1 MRVRAWLCLLSLSCA
16 AVPAAA
22 SAADCPGHPDA
33 LGTSRVLVVDPAEH
47 PRIGTMQ
54 YHETL
59 PLADHEVVL
68 TFDDGPLPPYST
80 RVLETLA
87 SQCVKATYFLVGRM
101 ARAYP
106 DMVRKIYDAGHSVGT
121 HTMTH
126 PYTFK
131 RMPPAKADAEMDD
144 GIQAAAD
151 ALGDPHK
158 VAPFFRI
165 PGLIRAN
172 VIETYMAEKQIQIW
186 SADFPADDWKHLSA
200 SEVMKR
206 ALTRLEEHGKGV
218 LLLHDIQP
226 ATAMMLPNLLRE
238 LKRRG
243 YKVVQVVA
251 ATPDLPKT
259 ATTPGQWLMHDTA
272 VASLRGPIPLPP
284 IPPRPRVPA
293 AASSMPPSISWC
305 ALATG
310 IRLNV

>member
-1 MRVRAWLCLLSLSCA
+1 MRVRALLCLLSLSVV

-22 SAADCPGHPDA
+22 SATDCPGHPDA

-47 PRIGTMQ
+47 ARIGTMQ

-68 TFDDGPLPPYST
+68 TFDDGPLPPYSN

-87 SQCVKATYFLVGRM
+87 SQCVKATYFLIGRM

-106 DMVRKIYDAGHSVGT
+106 EMVRKIYDAGHSVGT
-121 HTMTH
+121 HSMTH
-126 PYTFK
+126 PYTFN
-131 RMPPAKADAEMDD
+131 RMAPAKAHAEMDD
-144 GIQAAAD
+144 GIAAAAT
-151 ALGDPHK
+151 ALGEPNH

-165 PGLIRAN
+165 PGLIRAD
-172 VIETYMAEKQIQIW
+172 VIEKYMAEKHIQIW

-206 ALTRLEEHGKGV
+206 ALTRLDHYGKGV

-226 ATAMMLPNLLRE
+226 ATAMMLPKLLQE

-243 YKVVQVVA
+243 YKIVHVVPA
-251 ATPDLPKT
+251 TADMPKTPTTPDQWVT
-259 ATTPGQWLMHDTA
+259 RDATM
-272 VASLRGPIPLPP
+272 ASLRGQIPLPP
-284 IPPRPRVPA
+284 IRPRAIAPASGAVDVVP
-293 AASSMPPSISWC
+293 PIPSRIP
-305 ALATG
+305 
-310 IRLNV
+310 